1 MVLAEL
7 EKATHEKSDV
17 ALKLREQERHADEL
31 KQKLQ
36 EVSSLKTV
44 VNKNL

>member
-17 ALKLREQERHADEL
+17 ALKLREQERNAEEL
-31 KQKLQ
+31 RLKLQ
-36 EVSSLKTV
+36 EVSSLKSV